1 MNAAAVYLALLLAT
15 LTWALVLLD
24 RQTAIRNLSS
34 HRQSG

>member
-1 MNAAAVYLALLLAT
+1 MTAAAVYLAVLLAT

-24 RQTAIRNLSS
+24 RWAAIRNLSS

>member
-1 MNAAAVYLALLLAT
+1 MNAAAVYLAFPLFM

-24 RQTAIRNLSS
+24 RETAIRNLSS

>member
-1 MNAAAVYLALLLAT
+1 MTAAAVYLALLLT
-15 LTWALVLLD
+15 MLIWALVLIG